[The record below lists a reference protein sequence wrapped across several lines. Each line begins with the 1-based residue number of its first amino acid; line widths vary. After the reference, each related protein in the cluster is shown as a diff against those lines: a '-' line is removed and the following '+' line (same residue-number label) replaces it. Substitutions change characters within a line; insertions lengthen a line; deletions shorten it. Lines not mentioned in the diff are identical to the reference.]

1 MKKDIHPQY
10 EEATV
15 HCSCGNTFTTR
26 STKKELHV
34 ELCSQCHPFYTGKQ
48 KLVDSGGRVDR
59 FKKRLEKKADEPAS
73 RRSRP
78 PRPRLPSRSPWPS
91 PPRPRPRPSDRV
103 LTRPDRSP
111 RAGPMTAR
119 AELRVSLLQ
128 HTPDPDRA
136 VAIAGRLCYAP
147 VSAADL
153 KQDMSDED
161 VAKLVRILVRSGHHS
176 ALEHATF
183 SFAVDG
189 VSRACTHQL
198 VRHRVASYNQQSQRY
213 VNFGAGDSF
222 IVPPSISANA
232 EAQAVF
238 LQAMEDAR
246 VAYDK
251 LVELGLAEG
260 RKRGERPGGRPLRAA
275 QRRRDQDRRH
285 HERARAAPLL
295 PGALLQPR
303 PVGDPR
309 PRLAACAAWS
319 RSSPPTSSRAAVPA
333 ASTAPARRA
342 R

>member
-1 MKKDIHPQY
+1 M
-10 EEATV
+10 
-15 HCSCGNTFTTR
+15 S
-26 STKKELHV
+26 
-34 ELCSQCHPFYTGKQ
+34 
-48 KLVDSGGRVDR
+48 
-59 FKKRLEKKADEPAS
+59 
-73 RRSRP
+73 
-78 PRPRLPSRSPWPS
+78 
-91 PPRPRPRPSDRV
+91 
-103 LTRPDRSP
+103 
-111 RAGPMTAR
+111 
-119 AELRVSLLQ
+119 AELRVTLLQ

-176 ALEHATF
+176 ALEHASF

-222 IVPPSISANA
+222 VVPPSVAANA

-238 LQAMEDAR
+238 LAAMEQAR

-260 RKRGERPGGRPLRAA
+260 RTRESVQEDARFVLPNAAETKIVVTMNARELRHFFALRCCRRA
-275 QRRRDQDRRH
+275 QWEINRLAWAMRRC
-285 HERARAAPLL
+285 ALAAAPLL
-295 PGALLQPR
+295 FEGTGPGCMTGGCPEGKMSCGR
-303 PVGDPR
+303 PYTEEEVLGMDLVGATGD
-309 PRLAACAAWS
+309 LD
-319 RSSPPTSSRAAVPA
+319 
-333 ASTAPARRA
+333 
-342 R
+342 